1 MASNLVIDPRRIR
14 TSARFLLRSLSL
26 RHTSFLLALLAVT
39 VAATLTAALLGM
51 RTDLRLKMSRELKGF
66 GPNVLISPAE
76 GTTPATLELSRLVA
90 LREALRREGFPPE
103 TEVSGMLLAAGRL
116 RMADGG
122 GGWELATLV
131 GADFS
136 TLPRLNPSWKLDGAW
151 PGEMGDGC
159 VVGVSLASRLGL
171 TPGASAEFFTN
182 SLIRPCEVSG
192 LLATG
197 ESEDEELFL
206 PLGTMQEMLGMTGRI
221 SLAALSVGG
230 GASEAVRAARAVE
243 RAVPDSTARVL
254 WQVASAQGALLGK
267 LDRLA
272 VSLSVTVFLLCGLC
286 VMTTL
291 LFTVLEREPE
301 IGLMRSLGAGDGEI
315 LVMFLGEVTLLA
327 LLGAT
332 AGILLGM
339 ATARL
344 VGEQLFGTPITPR
357 LEVIPP
363 VLALSFAICWI
374 SVLIPLRRALTIQ
387 PADALR
393 GN

>member
-1 MASNLVIDPRRIR
+1 MASKLSIDPRRMR
-14 TSARFLLRSLSL
+14 TSARFLVRSLAL

-51 RTDLRLKMSRELKGF
+51 RADLRLKMSHELKGF
-66 GPNVLISPAE
+66 GPNVLITPSE
-76 GTTPATLELSRLVA
+76 GTTPASLEQARVA
-90 LREALRREGFPPE
+90 ALGAMLRSEGFPSD
-103 TEVSGMLLAAGRL
+103 TEISGMLLAAGRV
-116 RMADGG
+116 RKAEAG
-122 GGWELATLV
+122 GGWEDATTV
-131 GADFS
+131 GADFT
-136 TLPRLNPSWKLDGAW
+136 TLPRQNPSWKLEGTW
-151 PGEMGDGC
+151 PGEKSDDC
-159 VVGVSLASRLGL
+159 VLGTALAGRLAL
-171 TPGASAEFFTN
+171 TPGAAAEISTG
-182 SLIRPCEVSG
+182 SLVRRCVVSG
-192 LLATG
+192 LLSTG
-197 ESEDEELFL
+197 ESEDDELFV
-206 PLGTMQEMLGMTGRI
+206 PLGRLQEDLGMPGRL

-230 GASEAVRAARAVE
+230 GASDAVRAAGVAQRFVHG
-243 RAVPDSTARVL
+243 SSSRVL

-272 VSLSVTVFLLCGLC
+272 VSLSVAVFLLCGLC

-291 LFTVLEREPE
+291 LFIVLEREPE

-327 LLGAT
+327 CLGAA

-344 VGEQLFGTPITPR
+344 VGQQLFDTPISPR
-357 LEVIPP
+357 LEIVPA
-363 VLALSFAICWI
+363 VLALSLGICWI